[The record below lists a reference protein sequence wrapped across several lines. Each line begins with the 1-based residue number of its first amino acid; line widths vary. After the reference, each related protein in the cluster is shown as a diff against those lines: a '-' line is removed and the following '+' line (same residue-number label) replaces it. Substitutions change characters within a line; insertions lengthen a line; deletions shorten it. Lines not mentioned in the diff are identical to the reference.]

1 MRWPARC
8 VCSTQS
14 DAVHSGFV
22 RQCLTLEGELGW
34 PQVNW
39 DNMIYPTTV
48 LLAMLTDNAAFHAS
62 AQAYLQ
68 KWLCSS
74 GGTISYTPL
83 GRAYNR
89 FDSSLGQTMN
99 AALVSV
105 IYGKA
110 IQPPTVAP
118 KPFEV
123 SLTSLLAQRML
134 ENTVILRDV
143 PVGLMLRI
151 PVHASGVAAEWQ
163 HSLMFLRCKKA
174 RREDHMYTGN
184 SQRQA
189 VIIPYI
195 EGGSLTHGGVPCAR
209 RWCAT
214 TTARARR
221 STSAGRASKCA
232 TCWATTASAT

>member
-1 MRWPARC
+1 M
-8 VCSTQS
+8 
-14 DAVHSGFV
+14 AV
-22 RQCLTLEGELGW
+22 RA
-34 PQVNW
+34 QVNW

-123 SLTSLLAQRML
+123 QPLPPCQHAQSMW
-134 ENTVILRDV
+134 
-143 PVGLMLRI
+143 
-151 PVHASGVAAEWQ
+151 A
-163 HSLMFLRCKKA
+163 K
-174 RREDHMYTGN
+174 
-184 SQRQA
+184 
-189 VIIPYI
+189 
-195 EGGSLTHGGVPCAR
+195 
-209 RWCAT
+209 
-214 TTARARR
+214 
-221 STSAGRASKCA
+221 
-232 TCWATTASAT
+232 TC

>member
-1 MRWPARC
+1 M
-8 VCSTQS
+8 S
-14 DAVHSGFV
+14 D
-22 RQCLTLEGELGW
+22 LGSVLAW
-34 PQVNW
+34 MQINW

-123 SLTSLLAQRML
+123 HLLSRRQLA
-134 ENTVILRDV
+134 VHVVGGIL
-143 PVGLMLRI
+143 LQM
-151 PVHASGVAAEWQ
+151 WQ
-163 HSLMFLRCKKA
+163 HS
-174 RREDHMYTGN
+174 
-184 SQRQA
+184 A
-189 VIIPYI
+189 V
-195 EGGSLTHGGVPCAR
+195 
-209 RWCAT
+209 
-214 TTARARR
+214 R
-221 STSAGRASKCA
+221 SSEV
-232 TCWATTASAT
+232 